1 MQLKAKAI
9 PHAFFE
15 QTEKYRGRIALRHK
29 QYGIWN
35 KVTWGDYGKKVR
47 QVAAAILSLELSREQ
62 TVCILG
68 DNRPEWL
75 ICHMAV
81 MSAGM
86 CTCGIYPTSSTD
98 EIRYIIDHS
107 EARLLFVENEEQ
119 LDKILDILPELDL
132 NLIVVWDEKGLWGYK
147 HPKVVFFSEFVRRA
161 EAYLGD
167 HPRAVDDSLQA
178 IDVEETAMV
187 IYTSGTTGRPKG
199 ALLSHRN
206 ISMVTQS
213 FLQIIPVSERDEVVS
228 YLPLAHIYE
237 NLVSVFMPVFTGVT
251 VNFVESMETL
261 PANLREISPTIF
273 GSVPRLWEKF
283 ASNINIKMD
292 DSTLIK
298 RFLYQMS
305 LKVGRRYH
313 QAKQTGGA
321 ALLLWKALYA
331 LAYWGVLY
339 HLKRQ
344 LGFERIRWALCS
356 AAAASKELFEFFNIL
371 GIPLRDGYGQTESTG
386 IIALQRLEK
395 EPRYGYVGEALPG
408 LEMTISPEGEILA
421 RGPGVFKGYF
431 KNPELTKEALR
442 DGWLHTGD
450 LGAIDDG
457 WLKIVGRIKDILIT
471 SGGKNVTPEFIENK
485 LKFSTYIQDAVI
497 IGDGRH
503 YLTALILIDEDN
515 VMKYAQDNRIPF
527 TTFEDLTGNPEI
539 VKLLDGE
546 VNEVNKTLA
555 RVETIK
561 KFALIPRRFYAED
574 GDVTPTQKVKRR
586 NVEKLYQDLIDAMYR
601 GGA

>member
-1 MQLKAKAI
+1 MLLKAKAI

-47 QVAAAILSLELSREQ
+47 QVAAAILSLELSRDQ

-132 NLIVVWDEKGLWGYK
+132 NQIVVWDEKGLWGYT

-161 EAYLGD
+161 EAYLRD

-178 IDVEETAMV
+178 IKVEETAMV

-261 PANLREISPTIF
+261 PANLREVSPTIF

-298 RFLYQMS
+298 RFFYRMS

-313 QAKQTGGA
+313 QAKQTGGV

-408 LEMTISPEGEILA
+408 LEMKISPEGEILA

-431 KNPELTKEALR
+431 KNPGLTEETLR

-546 VNEVNKTLA
+546 VNEVNNTLA

-586 NVEKLYQDLIDAMYR
+586 TVEKLYKDLIDAMYS

>member
-132 NLIVVWDEKGLWGYK
+132 NLIVVWDEKGLWGYT

-298 RFLYQMS
+298 RFLYRMS

>member
-1 MQLKAKAI
+1 MLLKAKAI

-47 QVAAAILSLELSREQ
+47 QVAAAILSLELSRDQ

-132 NLIVVWDEKGLWGYK
+132 NQIVVWDEKGLWGYT
-147 HPKVVFFSEFVRRA
+147 HPKVVFFTEFVRRA
-161 EAYLGD
+161 EAYLRD

-178 IDVEETAMV
+178 IEVEETAMV

-261 PANLREISPTIF
+261 PANLREVSPTIF

-298 RFLYQMS
+298 RFFYRMS

-313 QAKQTGGA
+313 QAKQTEGV

-408 LEMTISPEGEILA
+408 LEMKISPQGEILA

-431 KNPELTKEALR
+431 KNPGLTEETLR

-546 VNEVNKTLA
+546 VNEVNNTLA

-586 NVEKLYQDLIDAMYR
+586 NVEKLYKDLIDAMYS